1 MLMVRVHF
9 LDIAQIKPGPNVT
22 ICVGILVCRVKLM
35 SVVVFDADVSEAS
48 LALHKPNLTHKE
60 AFAIIGN
67 KYWRQ
72 RVKTSSVT
80 HHRH

>member
-22 ICVGILVCRVKLM
+22 ICVGILVSRVKLK

-48 LALHKPNLTHKE
+48 LALHKPNLAHKD
-60 AFAIIGN
+60 AFAIVGL
-67 KYWRQ
+67 
-72 RVKTSSVT
+72 
-80 HHRH
+80 

>member
-48 LALHKPNLTHKE
+48 LARHKRNLAHKE
-60 AFAIIGN
+60 AFAIVGL
-67 KYWRQ
+67 
-72 RVKTSSVT
+72 
-80 HHRH
+80 

>member
-22 ICVGILVCRVKLM
+22 ICVRILVSRVKLK

-48 LALHKPNLTHKE
+48 LALHKRNLAHKD
-60 AFAIIGN
+60 AFAMVGL
-67 KYWRQ
+67 
-72 RVKTSSVT
+72 
-80 HHRH
+80 